1 MKISINIVLVQCIEC
16 YFGYF
21 SYFSQLALE
30 LVLTLLTTNIWVV
43 IKKMVVDMI
52 TLFVHKIINIRING
66 RS

>member
-21 SYFSQLALE
+21 SYSSQLALE

-52 TLFVHKIINIRING
+52 TLFVHKIINIHING